1 MLICSRIRKGYI
13 MRMLGY
19 VRVSTLKQIENTSI
33 LEQTKAIKQFCKLQG
48 YELVDIIQDSD
59 SGGKLNRNG
68 FTCLL
73 NRLKTDSFDGVA
85 SWKIDRL
92 YRGLSSMAELFK
104 LVEKK
109 NKFIHT
115 TDGVDTRQPMGNYLA
130 KQLGLLGEL
139 ESKTIAERLH
149 SGRMSYFLET
159 GKTGKEEKNTTG
171 YAPFGFSW
179 VRGELAQDESKIK
192 KVKKLYKLYV
202 GGWSIGT
209 LARSLSQTEQTR
221 YGNPFTRQGL
231 RKTLKSRYYI
241 GQVQYNG
248 EVFRDHHKAVISKA
262 IWNKANKLLKTKG
275 YQGKRIRKGGNSN
288 LPTI

>member
-1 MLICSRIRKGYI
+1 MK
-13 MRMLGY
+13 MLGY

-33 LEQTKAIKQFCKLQG
+33 VEQTKAIKQFCKLQG

-59 SGGKLNRNG
+59 SGRKLNRDG
-68 FTCLL
+68 FTDLL
-73 NRLKTDSFDGVA
+73 NRLRQNSFDGVVA
-85 SWKIDRL
+85 WKIDRL

-104 LVEKK
+104 LVEQK

-130 KQLGLLGEL
+130 KQLDLLGEL

-149 SGRMSYFLET
+149 SGRMSYFLDT
-159 GKTGKEEKNTTG
+159 GKTGRKEKNTTG

-179 VRGELAQDESKIK
+179 VKGELLQDESKLK
-192 KVKKLYKLYV
+192 KVKKLYKLYAE
-202 GGWSIGT
+202 GWSLGT
-209 LARSLSQTEQTR
+209 LAKSLSQVEQTK

-231 RKTLKSRYYI
+231 RKMLKSRYYI

-248 EVFRDHHKAVISKA
+248 EVFKDHHKAVVSKA
-262 IWNKANKLLKTKG
+262 VWNKVNKLLNTKG
-275 YQGKRIRKGGNSN
+275 YQGKRVRKDGNAN